1 MIYLDNAATTKM
13 YREAIGKMVE
23 VEENYYANTSSIH
36 SFGMDSENLIKQSKN
51 IMADVI
57 NAKESEIFFTKGA
70 SESNNIVVSSFASVD
85 NKVITTSIEH
95 SSIYDAVINNNYK
108 EVVFLKNDKYGFVD
122 LEDLKEKLDKDVKL
136 VTIIYVNNEIGTI
149 QDIREISELVKS
161 YNPNICMHIDATQA
175 VGKISCDVDK
185 LGVDLMSFSAH
196 KFHGPKGVGVLYV
209 RSKILSKIKPVIY
222 GGRQEIVSSGTVNH
236 PAIYAAGIALEKQLA
251 TNEYQ
256 HIKDLNE
263 ALRKAIE
270 ASIDDYYIISPKE
283 NSSAYVLDVCFKNI
297 KSEVLVHYLE
307 DNGIFVSSGSAC
319 SKGEDN
325 RILTALGIDKDYID
339 GAIRFSFSSDT
350 SMDDINKT
358 VSVLK
363 EGIEMIREVF

>member
-13 YREAIGKMVE
+13 YREAIEKMVE

-36 SFGMDSENLIKQSKN
+36 SFGMESENLIKQSKN
-51 IMADVI
+51 IMAKVI

-70 SESNNIVVSSFASVD
+70 SESNNIVVSSFAFPDS
-85 NKVITTSIEH
+85 KVLTTSIEH
-95 SSIYDAVINNNYK
+95 SSIYDAIINNNYK

-136 VTIIYVNNEIGTI
+136 VSIIYVNNEIGTI

-236 PAIYAAGIALEKQLA
+236 PAISAAGVALEKQI
-251 TNEYQ
+251 TSNEYQ
-256 HIKDLNE
+256 CIEDLNQ
-263 ALRKAIE
+263 ALRNAIE
-270 ASIDDYYIISPKE
+270 RSIDDYYIISPKE
-283 NSSAYVLDVCFKNI
+283 NSSAYVLDVSFKNI

-339 GAIRFSFSSDT
+339 GAIRFSFSN
-350 SMDDINKT
+350 DI
-358 VSVLK
+358 S
-363 EGIEMIREVF
+363 IEDLDLVAKKLYTYVEEIRKVF